1 MERMFH
7 ASCWHVHPLLEDK
20 WDINSRLVGTI
31 RARPVSA
38 DIHVGPQQPKSIEG
52 EGERRFRAAWKADSL
67 ISTRPTRQI
76 VPRKS
81 LQTCPDAA
89 QNPRRCTC
97 ITMAYVFVQL
107 RQNNDRNCCQECQP
121 RTRRK
126 STRPFQPTCT
136 RSASHPALTS
146 VRNQHDVFVP

>member
-38 DIHVGPQQPKSIEG
+38 DIHVGQQQPKSIVG
-52 EGERRFRAAWKADSL
+52 EGERRFRVAWKADSL
-67 ISTRPTRQI
+67 ISTRPTCQI

-89 QNPRRCTC
+89 QNPRRCIC

-107 RQNNDRNCCQECQP
+107 RQNNDRNCC
-121 RTRRK
+121 
-126 STRPFQPTCT
+126 
-136 RSASHPALTS
+136 
-146 VRNQHDVFVP
+146 